1 MNFRSAKIDRKR
13 FLGFQ
18 LCFALLQNTS
28 TVWKICFPWTQVGG
42 ESACPQQSGAR
53 AGAAFS
59 RQNSHEVLSLH
70 SAFVSKSSEV
80 LCTYLFFFFFGLS
93 GFHGNAGFSEKR
105 KPGCTLHTGSTY
117 YFWSQLSCE
126 HVPKCQH
133 EQVLKGKAK
142 IQMEGVRPNCL
153 LELHIQIGY
162 RAPACHRQYKMHLG
176 KHWFWQKAG
185 YRIKQYYIYSL
196 VASIKACLIS
206 SWEIQRHS
214 FFFRKH
220 TIPF

>member
-1 MNFRSAKIDRKR
+1 MNFRSRKIDRKW

-18 LCFALLQNTS
+18 LCFSPLQNTS
-28 TVWKICFPWTQVGG
+28 TIWKICFPWTQVGG

-53 AGAAFS
+53 EGAAFF
-59 RQNSHEVLSLH
+59 RQDSCEALSLH
-70 SAFVSKSSEV
+70 SAFVSKSSKI
-80 LCTYLFFFFFGLS
+80 LYTYPFSLFFPVWFPWKCRLLR
-93 GFHGNAGFSEKR
+93 KR
-105 KPGCTLHTGSTY
+105 KPGCTLHTGSMY

-176 KHWFWQKAG
+176 KHWSRHKAG
-185 YRIKQYYIYSL
+185 
-196 VASIKACLIS
+196 
-206 SWEIQRHS
+206 
-214 FFFRKH
+214 
-220 TIPF
+220 